1 MRKGGGEMSSGK
13 ERGPLIGAHMSTS
26 GGMDQA
32 PLRGREVG
40 CTTMQIFTKS
50 NMQWAARPLTPEE
63 IAGFKRNCAET
74 GIDPVVAHNSYLVNL
89 CAREPELA
97 KKSLESM
104 AVEMERCEA
113 LGLMGLIMHPGSNPD
128 EDEGITKI
136 TAAVNELL
144 ERSKG
149 SAVKLLLEN
158 TAGQGAYLG
167 RTFEQIARIIKGVK
181 RKERLGVCF
190 DTCHAFASGYDLRT
204 AKGYAAMMKEFDRE
218 IGLDR
223 LCCFHLNDAKK
234 DLGSHVDRH
243 EHIGAGTLG
252 TEPFRLILKDKR
264 FVDVPKI
271 LETPKGMKD
280 GEDWD
285 AVTLRLLRELAES

>member
-1 MRKGGGEMSSGK
+1 MSTTK
-13 ERGPLIGAHMSTS
+13 LLIGAHMSTS

-63 IAGFKRNCAET
+63 IAGFERNCRET
-74 GIDPVVAHNSYLVNL
+74 GIAPVVAHNSYLVNL
-89 CAREPELA
+89 CAREAELA
-97 KKSLESM
+97 KKSLDAM
-104 AVEMERCEA
+104 AVEMERCDA
-113 LGLMGLIMHPGSNPD
+113 LKLMGLIMHPGSNPD
-128 EDEGITKI
+128 QDEGIARI
-136 TAAVNELL
+136 TSAVNELL
-144 ERSKG
+144 ERSKD

-158 TAGQGAYLG
+158 TAGQGSYLG
-167 RTFEQIARIIKGVK
+167 RTFEQLARIIAGVK
-181 RKERLGVCF
+181 RKDRMGVCF
-190 DTCHAFASGYDLRT
+190 DTCHAFASGYELRT
-204 AKGYAAMMKEFDRE
+204 AKGYAATMGEFDRV

-223 LCCFHLNDAKK
+223 LCCFHFNDAKQ
-234 DLGSHVDRH
+234 DIGSHVDRH
-243 EHIGAGTLG
+243 EHIGAGKLG
-252 TEPFRLILKDKR
+252 AEPFRLILQDKR

-285 AVTLRLLRELAES
+285 VVTLKLLRELAES